1 MRGTSSA
8 PALTN
13 VDVPYDDLIDLLG
26 KRITLEE
33 AVDRI
38 TFLGSGP
45 EGVHDGVM
53 TFDIFPNRPDLYS
66 VEGIARGLRGYLGL
80 ETGLPNY
87 PVSDSGIDFLVE
99 RSVERVRPFGVGG
112 VVRGVELDDRLLRS
126 LVDLQE
132 KLHTTTGRRRR
143 KVAIGIHDLDRVE
156 PPFTYRAVGPHDIR
170 FVPLGHSGAMDLA
183 EILAKHEKGVEYAPI
198 LAGKD
203 VLPVIVDR
211 KGTVLS
217 FPPIINGI
225 VTQLTPDTRNLFIDV
240 TGTDFDAISGSL
252 NILAT
257 ALAER
262 GGKIQTVRTT
272 YADRTVST
280 PDLTPIPLTMNLA
293 HARELLG
300 LELTPDRAVELL
312 RRMRH
317 DAVPDGPLLR
327 VRAAA
332 YRMDLLHEDDLAED
346 LAIAW
351 GYDRYPRSLPHRQTI
366 GTPLPKNAFSDVLR
380 QLLIGYGYQEVMSL
394 TMANAEESVAT
405 PERSVVLNPVTS
417 DLTTLRSSL
426 LPGLLNLFR
435 LNKHRELPQRI
446 FEVADVV
453 LAAKNVRHV
462 AAAAIHHRAS
472 FTEAKSLVLSL
483 LRDVGQSPGIEPAED
498 PNFIPGRGASV
509 LLGGNEIG
517 CFGEIHPRILE
528 AYTLV
533 QPVMVLELD
542 VEALRGS

>member
-1 MRGTSSA
+1 M
-8 PALTN
+8 
-13 VDVPYDDLIDLLG
+13 PYEDLIDLLG
-26 KRITLEE
+26 KRITLDE
-33 AVDRI
+33 AVNRI
-38 TFLGSGP
+38 TYLGSGP
-45 EGVHDGVM
+45 EGVHDDVM
-53 TFDIFPNRPDLYS
+53 TFDVFPNRPDLYS
-66 VEGIARGLRGYLGL
+66 VEGIARGLRGFLGL
-80 ETGLPNY
+80 EMGLPKY

-99 RSVERVRPFGVGG
+99 RSVERVRPFAVGG

-143 KVAIGIHDLDRVE
+143 KIAIGIHDLDRVE
-156 PPFTYRAVGPHDIR
+156 PPFTYKAVSPREIR
-170 FVPLGHSGAMDLA
+170 FVPLGHSGEMDLA
-183 EILAKHEKGVEYAPI
+183 EILSKHEKGVEYAPI
-198 LAGKD
+198 LAGHD
-203 VLPVIVDR
+203 VYPIIVDR

-225 VTQLTPDTRNLFIDV
+225 TTQLTPDTRNLFLDV
-240 TGTDFDAISGSL
+240 TGTDLDAIGGAL

-262 GGKIQTVRTT
+262 GGKIQTVRTK
-272 YADRTVST
+272 YVNRTIST
-280 PDLTPIPLTMNLA
+280 PDLTPISMAVDLE
-293 HARELLG
+293 HARALLG
-300 LELTPDRAVELL
+300 LDLTADHAVELL
-312 RRMRH
+312 QRMRH
-317 DAVPDGPLLR
+317 DAVAEGSTIR
-327 VRAAA
+327 VKAAA

-351 GYDRYPRSLPHRQTI
+351 GYDRYPRGLPRRQTI
-366 GTPLPKNAFSDVLR
+366 GTPLAKNSFSDVLR

-394 TMANAEESVAT
+394 TMANAEEPLAT
-405 PERSVVLNPVTS
+405 PERAVVLNPVTS

-453 LAAKNVRHV
+453 LGARNVRRV

-483 LRDVGQSPGIEPAED
+483 LRDVGQSGSIEPMDE
-498 PNFIPGRGASV
+498 PNFIPGRAASV
-509 LLGGNEIG
+509 SLADKEVGR
-517 CFGEIHPRILE
+517 FGEIHPRVLE
-528 AYTLV
+528 AYALV
-533 QPVMVLELD
+533 HPVMVFELD
-542 VEALRGS
+542 VEALRGA

>member
-1 MRGTSSA
+1 MGGTASA

-13 VDVPYDDLIDLLG
+13 VDVPYEDLIDLLG
-26 KRITLEE
+26 KQISLEE
-33 AVDRI
+33 AIDRI
-38 TFLGSGP
+38 TYLGSGP

-66 VEGIARGLRGYLGL
+66 VEGIARGLRGFLGL
-80 ETGLPNY
+80 ETGLPHY
-87 PVSDSGIDFLVE
+87 PVSPSGIDFVVDP
-99 RSVERVRPFGVGG
+99 SVERVRPFAVGG
-112 VVRGVELDDRLLRS
+112 VVRGVELDDPLLRS

-143 KVAIGIHDLDRVE
+143 KVAVGIHDLDRVQ
-156 PPFTYRAVGPHDIR
+156 PPFTYKAVVPHEVR
-170 FVPLGHSGAMDLA
+170 FVPLGRSQEMDLA
-183 EILAKHEKGVEYAPI
+183 EILTNHEKGVEYAPI

-203 VLPVIVDR
+203 VYPIILDR
-211 KGTVLS
+211 NGTVLS

-225 VTQLTPDTRNLFIDV
+225 ATQLTPDTRNLFLDV
-240 TGTDFDAISGSL
+240 TGTDFETISGTL

-257 ALAER
+257 SLAER
-262 GGKIQTVRTT
+262 GGKIQTVQTK
-272 YADRTVST
+272 YADRAVAT
-280 PDLTPIPLTMNLA
+280 PDLTPLPMSVNLA

-300 LELTPDRAVELL
+300 LDLTPEGAVDLL

-317 DAVPDGPLLR
+317 DAVAQGDTIR
-327 VRAAA
+327 VEAAA

-351 GYDRYPRSLPHRQTI
+351 GYDRYPRGLPQRQTI
-366 GTPLPKNAFSDVLR
+366 GTPLPKNSFSDVLR

-394 TMANAEESVAT
+394 TMANAEEPLET
-405 PERSVVLNPVTS
+405 PERVVVFNPVSS

-435 LNKHRELPQRI
+435 LNKHRELPQRV

-453 LAAKNVRHV
+453 LGGTNVRHV
-462 AAAAIHHRAS
+462 AGAAMHHRAS

-483 LRDVGQSPGIEPAED
+483 LRDVGQSGAIEALEAA
-498 PNFIPGRGASV
+498 NFIPGRAASV
-509 LLGGNEIG
+509 LLGGKEIG
-517 CFGEIHPRILE
+517 RFGEIHPRVLE

-533 QPVMVLELD
+533 QPVMAFEMD